1 MAFAY
6 EALARAYKIAGDEE
20 KVQQYKKFAYE
31 AAEEIVKEEDKK
43 VVLNDLA
50 TI

>member
-6 EALARAYKIAGDEE
+6 EALARAYQIAGDEE
-20 KVQQYKKFAYE
+20 NVQQYKKLAYE
-31 AAEEIVKEEDKK
+31 AAEDIAKKEDKQ

-50 TI
+50 SI